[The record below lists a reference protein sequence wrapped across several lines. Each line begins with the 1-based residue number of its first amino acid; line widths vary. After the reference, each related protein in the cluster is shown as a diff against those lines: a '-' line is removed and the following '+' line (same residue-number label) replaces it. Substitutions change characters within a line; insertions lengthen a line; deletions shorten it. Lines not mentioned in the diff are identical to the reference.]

1 MLFTSLRNYRCKIL
15 VCTGIHSGLGCGWA
29 VRMPDSILKNASGQ
43 PISRNFKNWFVEIF
57 SKFKKFAG
65 PWSLLQLNLT
75 TLFFFF
81 YTGTVPLPQKFQ
93 FF

>member
-1 MLFTSLRNYRCKIL
+1 MLFTSLRNYLCKIL

-65 PWSLLQLNLT
+65 PWSLLQLNFT
-75 TLFFFF
+75 TL
-81 YTGTVPLPQKFQ
+81 
-93 FF
+93 